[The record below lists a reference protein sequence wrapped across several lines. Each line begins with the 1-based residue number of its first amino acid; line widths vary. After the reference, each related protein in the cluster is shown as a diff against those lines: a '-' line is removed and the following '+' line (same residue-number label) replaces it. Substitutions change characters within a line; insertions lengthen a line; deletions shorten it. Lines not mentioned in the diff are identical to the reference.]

1 MKHQNKNN
9 FLKQTVNGFQ
19 QRAIENSKVSLYKVR
34 EKREKGTESEASL
47 YKEREDIEEREN
59 DRK

>member
-1 MKHQNKNN
+1 MEK
-9 FLKQTVNGFQ
+9 
-19 QRAIENSKVSLYKVR
+19 SKVSLYKVIEER
-34 EKREKGTESEASL
+34 EKVTESEASL